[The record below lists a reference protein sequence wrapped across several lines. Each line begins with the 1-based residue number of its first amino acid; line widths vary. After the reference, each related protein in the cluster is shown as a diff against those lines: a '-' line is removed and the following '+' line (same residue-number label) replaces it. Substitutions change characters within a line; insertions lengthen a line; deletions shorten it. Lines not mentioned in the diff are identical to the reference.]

1 MVRFSMLKYETFV
14 KFRTP
19 ASETNGSLADGETSI
34 DGRPVSYFYTDV
46 YGGELHSLQV
56 ALPEQMRVYP
66 CLMMEPA
73 YSLVQDRMT
82 IYGTCD
88 YEKMFRLEL
97 NRTGGRW
104 NATAQLSAEN
114 CRKELVEDFV
124 LEWHGRNY
132 TVSAKSLDVGDFL
145 LTVHLLLRK
154 RGMSHALVREIYPV
168 LDILFGKVRDEN
180 CQCLSGAEF
189 AYRETWDQL
198 CKRL

>member
-88 YEKMFRLEL
+88 YEQMFRLEL
-97 NRTGGRW
+97 DRSDGRW
-104 NATAQLSAEN
+104 IATAQLSAKH

-124 LEWHGRNY
+124 LEWNGRNH
-132 TVSAKSLDVGDFL
+132 TVSARSMDVEQSS
-145 LTVHLLLRK
+145 LTVHLLAHK
-154 RGMSHALVREIYPV
+154 RGMSHAQVRVIYPV
-168 LDILFGKVRDEN
+168 SVLDISFGKVRDEN
-180 CQCLSGAEF
+180 CQCLTGAKF
-189 AYRETWDQL
+189 AYRETWNQL
-198 CKRL
+198 CP